1 LLVGK
6 ERVLMRTTRWVM
18 MTLIGLATAIATA
31 IWFAPAAL
39 VDVALDRATAGRLRM
54 ANASGT
60 FWQGRG
66 RMVLVDTLANVNT
79 SNERTDDGTVVQ
91 GLVLPG
97 DVQWSISRLPLFIGM
112 LEATL
117 RLDGMAA
124 PLRLNGRVDELRGS
138 AGSLNLASIELSRLG
153 SPWNT
158 IRPSGLISLRWNDFT
173 IKRSVF
179 EGKMTIEIKDASSV
193 MTPVQPL
200 GSYQVD
206 IESSGAKADL
216 KLITLAGPL
225 NLTGTGVWTSQRG
238 VSFSAEA
245 NPDASEKERLQAF
258 LALVGRRQGDK
269 IIIKI
274 GA

>member
-1 LLVGK
+1 
-6 ERVLMRTTRWVM
+6 MSRWIVM
-18 MTLIGLATAIATA
+18 ALIGLATAVATA
-31 IWFAPAAL
+31 VWFAPAAL
-39 VDVALDRATAGRLRM
+39 VDVALNNATSGRLRL
-54 ANASGT
+54 ANAGGT
-60 FWQGRG
+60 FWQGSG
-66 RMVLVDTLANVNT
+66 RLVLADTLANVNT

-97 DVQWSISRLPLFIGM
+97 DIQWTISRLPLFIGM
-112 LEATL
+112 LEASL
-117 RLDGMAA
+117 RLDGMVA
-124 PLRLNGRVDELRGS
+124 PLRLNGRIDELRGS

-173 IKRSVF
+173 IKRTLF
-179 EGKMTIEIKDASSV
+179 EGKMTIEIRDASSV

-216 KLITLAGPL
+216 KLVTLAGPL
-225 NLTGTGVWTSQRG
+225 NLTGAGIWTSQRG

-245 NPDASEKERLQAF
+245 NADPSERERLQAF
-258 LALVGRRQGDK
+258 LAMVGRRQGDK
-269 IIIKI
+269 VIIKI
-274 GA
+274 GV